1 MRRAK
6 TENKI
11 ILELTEAYKD
21 IFRSKNLL
29 ENLKNLPQKY
39 EKNVLVQ
46 DVIEFINKDKK
57 RSIAQPLN
65 LNESNR

>member
-1 MRRAK
+1 MCIRDS
-6 TENKI
+6 
-11 ILELTEAYKD
+11 KD
-21 IFRSKNLL
+21 IFRSKNLS

>member
-1 MRRAK
+1 MK
-6 TENKI
+6 
-11 ILELTEAYKD
+11 
-21 IFRSKNLL
+21 
-29 ENLKNLPQKY
+29 NLKNLPQKY